1 MNEATDPGLEDSDER
16 QRTPSPW
23 LATHPTPTTT
33 DNGAFPPTAWS
44 VVLTASDGSPA
55 EVLAALDRLARSY
68 WRPLYRFARQ
78 RGQSHEDAADS
89 VQGFFA
95 HLLNRDFLRNVAP
108 ATGRFRT
115 FLLACFVRWLRD
127 QWVRTTALKRGAG
140 VPLLILEEE
149 THAELWSHGDAA
161 SPEVSFDRHWAREL
175 LSTTLRRLSES
186 WTARPELFAA
196 LSESLVS
203 DGRPAR
209 SYAEIADRLGMTE
222 GAVKKAAFD
231 LRRDFG
237 RRLRHEVRRT
247 VERDE
252 DVDGELRHLVSLFRD
267 PNAGPVTG
275 APLDNVR

>member
-1 MNEATDPGLEDSDER
+1 MNEFSVPVREVPDQVLHPPRASRAEHAA
-16 QRTPSPW
+16 PSPTG
-23 LATHPTPTTT
+23 A
-33 DNGAFPPTAWS
+33 GAFPPTAWS
-44 VVLTASDGSPA
+44 VVLAASDGSPA

-95 HLLNRDFLRNVAP
+95 HLLNRDFLHNVAP
-108 ATGRFRT
+108 GAGRFRT

-140 VPLLILEEE
+140 IPLLILEDE
-149 THAELWSHGDAA
+149 THAEWGSHGDAE

-186 WTARPELFAA
+186 WAARPELFAA
-196 LSESLVS
+196 LKESLVS
-203 DGRPAR
+203 GGSPPQ
-209 SYAEIADRLGMTE
+209 SYAEIAVQMGMTE

-231 LRRDFG
+231 FRCDFG
-237 RRLRHEVRRT
+237 RLLRREVRRT

-267 PNAGPVTG
+267 PDAGQVAG
-275 APLDNVR
+275 APLANAR

>member
-1 MNEATDPGLEDSDER
+1 MARDASHANDNGQRCLPSHGLVGGADRLRWIPCGSSCRPGPSGPVVLEATLSFCTAAGPVPRGCGGLG
-16 QRTPSPW
+16 T
-23 LATHPTPTTT
+23 
-33 DNGAFPPTAWS
+33 
-44 VVLTASDGSPA
+44 
-55 EVLAALDRLARSY
+55 
-68 WRPLYRFARQ
+68 
-78 RGQSHEDAADS
+78 
-89 VQGFFA
+89 GFLCPFVEP
-95 HLLNRDFLRNVAP
+95 RFLRNVAP